1 MSGDLI
7 VLSDA
12 ADLARHVSEW
22 LIDQVAAAPGPVRV
36 ALSGGSTPKAMF
48 QLLATEPYAGRM
60 QWDRLHLFWGD
71 ERFVAPDHPDSNYG
85 MTRSALLSKVPI
97 PAENIHPMPTDGA
110 PDDAARRYES
120 LLQSVYGR
128 PALQPD
134 KPLFDITFLGLG
146 EDGHTASLI
155 PGEPVLL
162 EHERWVAAVAH
173 GRPEA
178 RITLTYSAID
188 SSACV
193 AFLVSGSGKR
203 DILARARSGD
213 AALPA
218 AHVKPVGKLLWFVDQ
233 AAAGK

>member
-1 MSGDLI
+1 MPGELI
-7 VLSDA
+7 ILPDSA
-12 ADLARHVSEW
+12 ALARHVSEW
-22 LIDQVAAAPGPVRV
+22 LVDQVAAAPGPLRV
-36 ALSGGSTPKAMF
+36 SLSGGSTPKAMF
-48 QLLATEPYAGRM
+48 QLLASQPYATSM
-60 QWDRLHLFWGD
+60 DWERLHLFWGD

-85 MTRSALLSKVPI
+85 MTRAALLSKVPI
-97 PAENIHPMPTDGA
+97 PAANIHPMPTDGT

-120 LLQSVYGR
+120 LLQSIYGS

-155 PGEPVLL
+155 PDEPVLS
-162 EHERWVAAVAH
+162 ERQRWVAAVSH

-178 RITLTYSAID
+178 RITLTYPAID

-203 DILARARSGD
+203 DILARTLSGD
-213 AALPA
+213 PALPA
-218 AHVKPVGKLLWFVDQ
+218 SHVKPDGKLLWFVDQ